1 MHPKLIEVGNLF
13 IPSYGVLVA
22 LGFLAGILVTRFL
35 ARRRGLD
42 AEFVVGAALYTALVG
57 LAGAKIALIIQDF
70 GYYMRNPEQLVS
82 MNMLQSAGIF
92 YGGVIAGLVFF
103 VWYLRKHQMDMAT
116 AADCLAPG
124 LAIGHAL
131 GRLGCFF
138 GGCCFGESCAR
149 PWAVVYT
156 NPDVREFSNVPLNV
170 PLHPTQLYEAFT
182 EFAIFLVLM
191 ALFSR
196 FHVPGRVLGLF
207 LVLSSAG
214 RFVVEFFRAH
224 DVGDP
229 FGLSLSV
236 AQWTALFL
244 AAGGVWLLMRQPT
257 TTPRKS
263 LPVRPKS
270 AH

>member
-1 MHPKLIEVGNLF
+1 MHPKLVEIGNLF

-22 LGFLAGILVTRFL
+22 LGFLVGILVTRVL

-57 LAGAKIALIIQDF
+57 LAGAKLALILQDF
-70 GYYMRNPEQLVS
+70 SYYMRNPAQLIS

-92 YGGVIAGLVFF
+92 YGGVVAGLIFF
-103 VWYLRKHQMDMAT
+103 IWYLRKHRMDIAST
-116 AADCLAPG
+116 ADCLAPG

-131 GRLGCFF
+131 GRMGCFF
-138 GGCCFGESCAR
+138 GGCCFGESCAL
-149 PWAVVYT
+149 PWAVTYT
-156 NPDVREFSNVPLNV
+156 NPDVRDFSNVPLNV

-191 ALFSR
+191 AVFSR
-196 FHVPGRVLGLF
+196 LQVPGRILGLF

-214 RFVVEFFRAH
+214 RFVVEFFRSH

-244 AAGGVWLLMRQPT
+244 AAGGLWLLLRKPT
-257 TTPRKS
+257 SSPQKS
-263 LPVRPKS
+263 FPTRAPS
-270 AH
+270 TR